1 MSYHYRTPQ
10 MPLSS
15 ESTQR
20 CNWRQ
25 LQYHKGSTSSPW
37 TWPRSQLKWD
47 MNTESSE
54 STWHEGRTP
63 TIRMAIRIRQNA
75 ANTAFNTRP
84 NIYLLNPQNEQTS
97 LQKGTGYNSCLKVK
111 EAFGYFSWINTFKS
125 SYVLM
130 ATGSIHVF
138 TRIVSFS
145 FVCSFSGT
153 RSRTKSHS
161 NHHDFTSFHHS
172 EFLIVLSHDKNQTY
186 FGFQPSFSNCYCR
199 YVWLILLM

>member
-1 MSYHYRTPQ
+1 
-10 MPLSS
+10 
-15 ESTQR
+15 
-20 CNWRQ
+20 
-25 LQYHKGSTSSPW
+25 
-37 TWPRSQLKWD
+37 
-47 MNTESSE
+47 
-54 STWHEGRTP
+54 
-63 TIRMAIRIRQNA
+63 MAIRMRQNA

-84 NIYLLNPQNEQTS
+84 NTYLSNPQNKQTS

-111 EAFGYFSWINTFKS
+111 EAFGYFSRINTFKS

-130 ATGSIHVF
+130 ATGSIQVL

-161 NHHDFTSFHHS
+161 NHHNFTSFHHF

-186 FGFQPSFSNCYCR
+186 FWFPILFSNCYCR
-199 YVWLILLM
+199 YIWLILLLY